1 MSVNIYNKET
11 GELIK
16 IAGNANGNATIDDAN
31 VSNKTTY
38 SSAKI
43 EEKFEVIKNY
53 DLLKETLPND
63 CVAFWDFSGNK
74 PLVDKLYGHELK
86 VKAGTI
92 SYVNKPPFG
101 GGIVLDGTQYL
112 QIDADKLG
120 NLDLSQ
126 FGEEVTVLAWVD
138 GEHKQSGFI
147 AGMWQEDDNDP
158 KRQYGMFV
166 DLPTYGGKRRAIGHI
181 SNTGGASPN
190 LPYSRDYSA
199 SGRYIPYK
207 KMCMIGFTYDGNEI
221 ISYIDGTQDTYEDY
235 TEPGPPTGDW
245 KKYNK
250 NPYIFKDGLNKTT
263 KANFT
268 VGAVKLTGGMGNF
281 YKGEILGIMI
291 FKRALSKEEICDM
304 NYRYCRDKVILNF
317 DNEKEEGG
325 SDSCWQ
331 LGVNVY
337 NTIQGNV
344 YKNIIPNT
352 EGVCSYP
359 GFGFTRISDCYNFYI
374 SPSGGTIAASLSVAI
389 LEGAFPKIS
398 QLDKFTFKQ
407 HNKGADYG
415 CRIAIKM
422 DNEMYA
428 SKERFLSADSAKG
441 GGDWSDAENK
451 EYTFNVYNKWYKIVN
466 GAIDKTTEIELPNNR
481 LQGIGFASDEIPNTF
496 DNSKILRVGYATLY
510 KK

>member
-1 MSVNIYNKET
+1 MSVNIYDKVT
-11 GELIK
+11 GELIQ
-16 IAGNANGNATIDDAN
+16 IAGNANSVIDDTSS
-31 VSNKTTY
+31 SNKTTY
-38 SSAKI
+38 SSSKI
-43 EEKFEVIKNY
+43 EVIRNSY
-53 DLLKETLPND
+53 LLKETLPND
-63 CVAFWDFSGNK
+63 CVAFWDFAGNK
-74 PLVDKLYGHELK
+74 PLVDKLYGHELE
-86 VKAGTI
+86 VKSGSI
-92 SYVNKPPFG
+92 SYVNKAPFG
-101 GGIVLDGTQYL
+101 GGIVLNGTQYL
-112 QIDADKLG
+112 QINSDKVG

-126 FGEEVTVLAWVD
+126 FGEEVTVLAWVN
-138 GEHKQSGFI
+138 GEHKTTGFI
-147 AGMWQEDDNDP
+147 AGMWQEDNNSP

-166 DLPTYGGKRRAIGHI
+166 DLPTYGGTGRACGHI

-190 LPYSRDYSA
+190 LPYSRDYSS
-199 SGRYIPYK
+199 SGRYVPK
-207 KMCMIGFTYDGNEI
+207 QKMCMIGFTYDGNEI
-221 ISYIDGTQDTYEDY
+221 ISYIDGTQDTYEDF
-235 TEPGPPTGDW
+235 TEPEPPTGNR

-263 KANFT
+263 KADFT

-317 DNEKEEGG
+317 DNFKNKDG
-325 SDSCWQ
+325 SDLCWKV
-331 LGVNVY
+331 GTNVY

-344 YKNIIPNT
+344 YKNIIPNI
-352 EGVCSYP
+352 EGICPFP
-359 GFGFTRISDCYNFYI
+359 GFGFTRISGCYNFYI
-374 SPSGGTIAASLSVAI
+374 SPSGGNVCASLSVAI
-389 LEGAFPKIS
+389 LEGLFPKIS

-407 HNKGADYG
+407 KNKSENYG

-422 DNEMYA
+422 DDEMYV
-428 SKERFLSADSAKG
+428 SKERFSSAFSTKG
-441 GGDWSDAENK
+441 GGDWSDAEDK

-496 DNSKILRVGYATLY
+496 DGTNILRVGYATLY